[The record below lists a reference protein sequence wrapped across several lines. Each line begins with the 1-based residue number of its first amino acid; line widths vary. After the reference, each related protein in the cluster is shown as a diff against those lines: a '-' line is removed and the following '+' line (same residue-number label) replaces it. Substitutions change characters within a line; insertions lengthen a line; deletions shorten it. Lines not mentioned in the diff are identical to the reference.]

1 MIEETQVEENTVII
15 QISINLI
22 FIFGLVV
29 YVYIRQDWAK
39 ANDDNEV
46 ENMGDDIKEEA
57 NDPAGG
63 TIIYRDG
70 VQMQSKEDSVQESL
84 LQ

>member
-1 MIEETQVEENTVII
+1 MIEETRVEENTVVI
-15 QISINLI
+15 QIGVNLI
-22 FIFGLVV
+22 FICALVV

-39 ANDDNEV
+39 ATDDNEV
-46 ENMGDDIKEEA
+46 ENLGDDMKEEA

-70 VQMQSKEDSVQESL
+70 V
-84 LQ
+84 

>member
-1 MIEETQVEENTVII
+1 MIF
-15 QISINLI
+15 QIGVNSI
-22 FIFGLVV
+22 FIFVLLV

-39 ANDDNEV
+39 VTDDNEG
-46 ENMGDDIKEEA
+46 ENLGDDIKEEV

-70 VQMQSKEDSVQESL
+70 VQMQSKEDSV
-84 LQ
+84 